1 MADDVVYLGHD
12 NTIRLMFTENG
23 EAVDLNSVTKMS
35 LTLGGVT
42 IESENEDS
50 DPIVWN
56 KEGMETG
63 EVVLS
68 LGSQTRLK
76 PRVNSYDA
84 VLVIYDPS
92 NPQGFVW
99 GSTKIF
105 VKGEVEVKT
114 SPLREVANG
123 F

>member
-12 NTIRLMFTENG
+12 NLIRLIFTENG
-23 EAVDLNSVTKMS
+23 EAVNLNSVSKIS

-42 IESENEDS
+42 IESDNGDS
-50 DPIVWN
+50 DPIQWN

-63 EVVLS
+63 EIVLA

-84 VLVIYDPS
+84 VFVVYDPS
-92 NPQGFVW
+92 HPHGLVW
-99 GSTKIF
+99 GSTKIS
-105 VKGEVEVKT
+105 VKGEVEVAAG
-114 SPLREVANG
+114 P
-123 F
+123 